1 MHSLGRLA
9 QRGNEAEWMEQTY
22 AGKEEEKDGL
32 RAREREEGIFHLPIF
47 SILFSKLTQTRI
59 EFQCTFYS
67 NKNEKFW

>member
-32 RAREREEGIFHLPIF
+32 WAREREEGIFHLRIF
-47 SILFSKLTQTRI
+47 SILFSKLTQIQT
-59 EFQCTFYS
+59 EFQMYFS
-67 NKNEKFW
+67 LK